1 MVIPH
6 RFRRAGVLIAAAA
19 LSISVFAAEEVRTRA
34 LPATTERNSQPTNL
48 AELFGFS
55 SANTLLTLNSSFI
68 EPAGSVENEE
78 YSHEDFIS
86 ALKHRDQMP
95 KTPPEWITKTKDGIS
110 AYMTVFQ
117 EVGPF
122 NLDVPMRKQFGLK
135 PISGRKNVTAY
146 APSDPNIIYTASANG
161 GLWKST
167 DGGETWQPKGDKWP
181 SMYTSCVAVHP
192 LGHRKFIIG
201 RILCTVRCYLS

>member
-19 LSISVFAAEEVRTRA
+19 LSISVFAAKEVRTRA

-68 EPAGSVENEE
+68 EPVGSVENEE

-95 KTPPEWITKTKDGIS
+95 KTPPEWITKTKDGVS

-135 PISGRKNVTAY
+135 PIS
-146 APSDPNIIYTASANG
+146 
-161 GLWKST
+161 
-167 DGGETWQPKGDKWP
+167 
-181 SMYTSCVAVHP
+181 
-192 LGHRKFIIG
+192 
-201 RILCTVRCYLS
+201 